1 MGRAFIQTSFPMHN
15 LKRLWPFV
23 RAQRSAL
30 TLGMVCA
37 ALSGLLNGLFL
48 FLIAD
53 VFKPALD
60 QTNQPIAG
68 RLHRLDMM
76 VLVILGVALARLMA
90 DAGKIYI
97 LQRTGQRVLARLR
110 ESLFNHLSGLSINF
124 FERKRTGEVMSRLTN
139 DIGALQTVLTTA
151 VVSSI
156 SAPIDLVLSIS
167 AMLYYNWHLTVF
179 VVVLLPPISFAI
191 TRAGKQIREAVR
203 DLTDKNAQL
212 TDYLQEKI
220 GAMRLIQTFGTGR
233 IETEQ
238 FRRVNTRSYQA
249 TMHPI
254 RIQSTLAPLIELI
267 ALSAIVIALWF
278 GSRDIIAHR
287 MEASAL
293 ITFLV
298 AINRTATNAKALAS
312 LNLLVSSAD
321 AAAAR
326 IFEFFDERPQV
337 KDAPDAINLAER
349 KVTGHLRFEAVR
361 FVYPG
366 DDREVLHEVSFEIH
380 PGEVVALAGLS
391 GSGKTTIASLLPRLY
406 DPTGGRITL
415 DGLDLRDASLQS
427 LRDLIGAVP
436 QDTTLFHGTLRDNIA
451 YGSDG
456 ATLEQVVAAAR
467 RAHADEFIRTLPEG
481 YDSPVGE
488 RGQGFSGGQKQ
499 RLAIARALLRN
510 PKLLILDE
518 ATSALDAESEGLVQD
533 ALAELMR
540 GRTTLIIA
548 HRFST
553 IVSADKILVMD
564 QGRIIESGTHAQ
576 LLARQGQYWRLF
588 QMQAFQ
594 NKRGESD
601 DESEGEIDKRKSA

>member
-1 MGRAFIQTSFPMHN
+1 MHN
-15 LKRLWPFV
+15 LKRLWPYI
-23 RAQRSAL
+23 RAQRKAL
-30 TLGMVCA
+30 GLGMFCA
-37 ALSGLLNGLFL
+37 ALSGLFNGLFL
-48 FLIAD
+48 WMAKEVLS
-53 VFKPALD
+53 PALD
-60 QTNQPIAG
+60 ATTLSTNARIAH
-68 RLHRLDMM
+68 LNEM
-76 VLVILGVALARLMA
+76 VILILLVAVARLSA

-97 LQRTGQRVLARLR
+97 LQRTGQRVLASLR
-110 ESLFNHLSGLSINF
+110 ESLFGHLSGLSINF

-151 VVSSI
+151 VISFI
-156 SAPIDLVLSIS
+156 SAPIDLLFSIGL
-167 AMLYYNWHLTVF
+167 MLRWNWRLTLF
-179 VVVLLPPISFAI
+179 VVVLLPPIAFAI
-191 TRAGKQIREAVR
+191 SRAGKQIREAVR

-220 GAMRLIQTFGTGR
+220 GAMRLIQTFGTGHF
-233 IETEQ
+233 EVEA
-238 FRRVNTRSYQA
+238 FRRVNNRTYRA

-267 ALSAIVIALWF
+267 GLSAIVIALWF
-278 GSRDIIAHR
+278 GSRDIINGR
-287 MEASAL
+287 MQASILLA
-293 ITFLV
+293 FLL
-298 AINRTATNAKALAS
+298 AIHRTAMNAKALAS
-312 LNLLVSSAD
+312 LNLLVASAD

-337 KDAPDAINLAER
+337 KDAPDAINLAAR
-349 KVTGHLRFEAVR
+349 KVDGHLRFENVR

-366 DDREVLHEVSFEIH
+366 DDREVLHEVSFEIK

-451 YGSDG
+451 YGSEE

-467 RAHADEFIRTLPEG
+467 RAHADEFIRTLPGG

-533 ALAELMR
+533 ALAELMK

-553 IVSADKILVMD
+553 IVNADKILVMD
-564 QGRIIESGTHAQ
+564 QGRIIEAGTHAQ
-576 LLARQGQYWRLF
+576 LLARQGQYWRLY

-594 NKRGESD
+594 HKRGEED
-601 DESEGEIDKRKSA
+601 DAEEGGKEMRILSA

>member
-1 MGRAFIQTSFPMHN
+1 MNN
-15 LKRLWPFV
+15 LKRLWPYV
-23 RAQRSAL
+23 SAQRAAL
-30 TLGMVCA
+30 WLGVVCA
-37 ALSGLLNGLFL
+37 ALSGVLNGLL
-48 FLIAD
+48 LYLIDRVLRPVLNATTLPPEQRFHQLN
-53 VFKPALD
+53 V
-60 QTNQPIAG
+60 
-68 RLHRLDMM
+68 M
-76 VLVILGVALARLMA
+76 VLVILTVAVARLSA

-97 LQRTGQRVLARLR
+97 LQRTGQRILASLR
-110 ESLFNHLSGLSINF
+110 ESLFSHLSSLSINF

-139 DIGALQTVLTTA
+139 DINALQMVLTTA
-151 VVSSI
+151 VISFV
-156 SAPIDLVLSIS
+156 SAPIDLAISIGL
-167 AMLYYNWHLTVF
+167 MLYFNWRLTVF

-191 TRAGKQIREAVR
+191 TRASRRVKDAVK
-203 DLTDKNAQL
+203 DLTNKNAQL

-220 GAMRLIQTFGTGR
+220 AAMRLIQTFGTGR
-233 IETEQ
+233 YEVTQ
-238 FRRVNTRSYQA
+238 FQIVNTQTYRA
-249 TMHPI
+249 TMNPI

-267 ALSAIVIALWF
+267 GVSAIVIALWF
-278 GSRDIIAHR
+278 GGHDIIYHK
-287 MEASAL
+287 MEAAAL

-298 AINRTATNAKALAS
+298 AIHRTAMNAKSVAS

-337 KDAPDAINLAER
+337 KDAPDAIDLSKREVA
-349 KVTGHLRFEAVR
+349 GHLRFENVR
-361 FVYPG
+361 FAYPG
-366 DDREVLHEVSFEIH
+366 DDREVLQDVSFEIK

-415 DGLDLRDASLQS
+415 DGLDLRDVSLQS

-436 QDTTLFHGTLRDNIA
+436 QDTTLFHGTLRDNLA
-451 YGSDG
+451 YGSEN
-456 ATLEQVVAAAR
+456 APLEHIVTASR
-467 RAHADEFIRTLPEG
+467 RAHADEFIRTLPGG

-488 RGQGFSGGQKQ
+488 RGHGFSGGQKQ
-499 RLAIARALLRN
+499 RLAIGRALLRD

-533 ALAELMR
+533 ALAELMK

-553 IVSADKILVMD
+553 IVNADKILVMD

-594 NKRGESD
+594 NKRSEAELN
-601 DESEGEIDKRKSA
+601 DENPLEPVAREA

>member
-1 MGRAFIQTSFPMHN
+1 MNN
-15 LKRLWPFV
+15 LKRLWPYV
-23 RAQRSAL
+23 RAQRASL
-30 TLGMVCA
+30 WLGVLCA
-37 ALSGLLNGLFL
+37 ALSGLFNGLFL
-48 FLIAD
+48 WLAKE
-53 VFKPALD
+53 VLSPALD
-60 QTNQPIAG
+60 QTTLSASQ
-68 RLHRLDMM
+68 RLHQLNVTVM
-76 VLVILGVALARLMA
+76 VILAVAIARLAA

-97 LQRTGQRVLARLR
+97 LQRTGQRILARLR
-110 ESLFNHLSGLSINF
+110 EGLFGHLSSLSINF

-151 VVSSI
+151 VVSFV
-156 SAPIDLVLSIS
+156 SAPIDLLFSVAL
-167 AMLYYNWHLTVF
+167 MLHWNWRLTLF
-179 VVVLLPPISFAI
+179 VVVLLPPIAVAI
-191 TRAGKQIREAVR
+191 SRAGRQIKAAVK

-233 IETEQ
+233 FEVAQ
-238 FRRVNTRSYQA
+238 FERVNTRSYNA
-249 TMHPI
+249 TMSPI
-254 RIQSTLAPLIELI
+254 RIQSTLAPMIELI
-267 ALSAIVIALWF
+267 GVSAIVIALWF
-278 GSRDIIAHR
+278 GSRDIIAGR
-287 MEASAL
+287 MEASVL
-293 ITFLV
+293 LSFLL
-298 AINRTATNAKALAS
+298 AIHRTAMNAKAMAN

-337 KDAPDAINLAER
+337 KDAPDAIDLAKRE
-349 KVTGHLRFEAVR
+349 VAGHLCFENVR

-366 DDREVLHEVSFEIH
+366 DNREVLQDVSFDIR

-415 DGLDLRDASLQS
+415 DGLDLRDVSLQS

-451 YGSDG
+451 YGSEG
-456 ATLEQVVAAAR
+456 ATLEQIVTASR
-467 RAHADEFIRTLPEG
+467 RAHADEFIRTLPGG

-488 RGQGFSGGQKQ
+488 RGHGFSGGQKQ
-499 RLAIARALLRN
+499 RLAIARALLRD

-553 IVSADKILVMD
+553 IINADKILVMD
-564 QGRIIESGTHAQ
+564 QGRIIEAGTHAQ

-594 NKRGESD
+594 NKRGEVEAGER
-601 DESEGEIDKRKSA
+601 DEPPLALEA